1 MPAIYDK
8 TNLGRFLHRGGANK
22 RSSGMM
28 MAGIRNARRGVGNG
42 GDRSGLS
49 LPQAGGRLQRQDAK
63 KKKDGMTWQVGVSA
77 MQASSLCVAYVHSSH
92 ACIMR
97 VCMCACG

>member
-8 TNLGRFLHRGGANK
+8 TNLGRFLHRGGASM

-28 MAGIRNARRGVGNG
+28 MAGMRDARRGVGNG

-63 KKKDGMTWQVGVSA
+63 KKRWDDLAGRGVCHA
-77 MQASSLCVAYVHSSH
+77 GQLLCVAYVHSSH

>member
-1 MPAIYDK
+1 MAWAWIWRTYGVCVCSGSRRWTNFYFVLADRRGKNVPAIYDK
-8 TNLGRFLHRGGANK
+8 TNLGRFLHRGGASK

-63 KKKDGMTWQVGVSA
+63 KKKMG
-77 MQASSLCVAYVHSSH
+77 
-92 ACIMR
+92 
-97 VCMCACG
+97 